1 VSASNEFDEFKS
13 PTSKD
18 GESWWG
24 SCYGKQIG
32 VAAPGV
38 HNPTTDISGPSGY
51 APGNYTPNF
60 NGTSSATPIV
70 AGACALVLSANP
82 GLTEAEVRKI
92 ILDTADKVGPYPYKN
107 KRNDYFGHGRLNVLK
122 ALNAARAAARIA

>member
-1 VSASNEFDEFKS
+1 
-13 PTSKD
+13 
-18 GESWWG
+18 
-24 SCYGKQIG
+24 
-32 VAAPGV
+32 
-38 HNPTTDISGPSGY
+38 
-51 APGNYTPNF
+51 
-60 NGTSSATPIV
+60 V

-122 ALNAARAAARIA
+122 ALNVARAGARIA